1 MTINHNRTLR
11 ITAEGLS
18 EESFYVQGVKING
31 VQWDTNWFEHQDVMD
46 EGGNIDFVL
55 GKEPRV
61 WESGSVPPS
70 PGHVEL

>member
-18 EESFYVQGVKING
+18 EDSFYVQGVKING
-31 VQWDTNWFEHQDVMD
+31 VEWDKNWFEHKDVMD
-46 EGGNIDFVL
+46 EGGAIDFVL
-55 GKEPRV
+55 GREPRV
-61 WESGSVPPS
+61 WESGHVPPS